1 MDAFL
6 YANALKALFQE
17 KANPLHA
24 PAMERYMLNQF
35 RFFGIPS
42 PERKLLTRDFKQQYG
57 LPDPFQFNETVRL
70 IWEMEERELQY
81 AIMEIIS
88 SKQCLRN
95 PECILLLEEMI
106 VNRSWWDTVDYIA
119 SNLGGPWMS
128 LYPERT
134 AEFTESWLNSGN
146 LWLQRTVLLFQLKYR
161 DKTDEQ
167 LLFRAIR
174 QLAGS
179 REFFIRKAIGWALR
193 EYSKTR
199 PERVTGFVEANLL
212 SPLSRREALKVILK
226 NKDHE

>member
-1 MDAFL
+1 M
-6 YANALKALFQE
+6 
-17 KANPLHA
+17 HA
-24 PAMERYMLNQF
+24 PAMEKYMLNQF

-42 PERKLLTRDFKQQYG
+42 PQRKVLTREFKHQCG
-57 LPDPFQFNETVRL
+57 LPDPAHFNETVRL
-70 IWEMEERELQY
+70 IWEMKERELQY

-88 SKQCLRN
+88 SKQCLRD
-95 PECILLLEEMI
+95 PERILLLEEMI
-106 VNRSWWDTVDYIA
+106 VSRSWWDTVDYIA
-119 SNLGGPWMS
+119 SNLVGPWMS
-128 LYPERT
+128 LFPER
-134 AEFTESWLNSGN
+134 AAKLTESWLNSGN

-199 PERVTGFVEANLL
+199 PERVAAFVEDNPL

>member
-42 PERKLLTRDFKQQYG
+42 PERKLLTREFKQQCG
-57 LPDPFQFNETVRL
+57 LPDPLQFNETVRL

-81 AIMEIIS
+81 VIMEIIS

-95 PECILLLEEMI
+95 PERIHLFGEMI

-119 SNLGGPWMS
+119 SNLVGPWMS

-161 DKTDEQ
+161 DRTDEQ

-199 PERVTGFVEANLL
+199 PERVTGFVEANPL

>member
-42 PERKLLTRDFKQQYG
+42 PERKLLTREFKQQCG
-57 LPDPFQFNETVRL
+57 LPDPLQFNETVRL

-81 AIMEIIS
+81 VIMEIIS

-95 PECILLLEEMI
+95 PERIHLFGEMI

-119 SNLGGPWMS
+119 SNLVGPWMS

-134 AEFTESWLNSGN
+134 AELTESWLNSGN

-161 DKTDEQ
+161 DRTDEQ

-199 PERVTGFVEANLL
+199 PERVTGFVEANPL

>member
-1 MDAFL
+1 MDAFEYSDRL
-6 YANALKALFQE
+6 RSLFQG

-24 PAMERYMLNQF
+24 PAMEKYMLNQF
-35 RFFGIPS
+35 HFFGIPS
-42 PERKLLTRDFKQQYG
+42 PERKVLTREFKQQYG
-57 LPDPFQFNETVRL
+57 LPDPPHLHETVRL
-70 IWEMEERELQY
+70 IWKMEERELQY
-81 AIMEIIS
+81 AIMEMIS
-88 SKQCLRN
+88 AKQCLKN
-95 PECILLLEEMI
+95 PERILLFEEMI

-119 SNLGGPWMS
+119 SNLVGPWMS
-128 LYPERT
+128 VYPER
-134 AEFTESWLNSGN
+134 AKELTESWLNSGN

-199 PERVTGFVEANLL
+199 PERVAAFVEDNPL

>member
-1 MDAFL
+1 MDATT
-6 YANALKALFQE
+6 YAYNLRALFQE

-24 PAMERYMLNQF
+24 PAMEKYMLNQF

-57 LPDPFQFNETVRL
+57 LPAPIRFNETVRL

-88 SKQCLRN
+88 SKQCLKN
-95 PECILLLEEMI
+95 PERIHLFEEMI

-119 SNLGGPWMS
+119 SNLVGPWMS

-167 LLFRAIR
+167 LLFNAIR
-174 QLAGS
+174 QLTGS

-199 PERVTGFVEANLL
+199 PGSVIRFVEATAL
-212 SPLSRREALKVILK
+212 SPLSRREAMKVILK
-226 NKDHE
+226 NKTHE